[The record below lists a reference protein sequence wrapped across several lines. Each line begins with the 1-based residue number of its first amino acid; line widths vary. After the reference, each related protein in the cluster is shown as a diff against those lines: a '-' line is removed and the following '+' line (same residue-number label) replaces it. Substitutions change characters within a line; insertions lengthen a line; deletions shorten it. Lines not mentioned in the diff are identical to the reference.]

1 MKSPFLLF
9 TLKCAVILYF
19 AACTNIQ
26 NYSVANAV
34 TTVVTK
40 GMWKVNLCQGH
51 TQEDCN
57 EFAGYTFTFNLSGDI
72 TASKND
78 VVVKGKWAEDNIANR
93 LTLNMPSTDPVLN
106 KLNNYWSIST
116 VSNAQ
121 VVLENNTNTKL
132 NITSL

>member
-1 MKSPFLLF
+1 MKKPFLLF
-9 TLKCAVILYF
+9 TLKCTVILYF

-40 GMWKVNLCQGH
+40 GMWKVNLCQGQ
-51 TQEDCN
+51 TTDDCN
-57 EFAGYTFTFNLSGDI
+57 EFAGYTFTFNLSGDV

-78 VVVKGKWAEDNIANR
+78 VVVKGKWAEDNISNR
-93 LTLNMPSTDPVLN
+93 LTLSLQSADPVLV

-116 VSNAQ
+116 VSETQ